1 MEEKRFIDLL
11 NKELV
16 KSLGCTEPIAITY
29 AVAMARRQ
37 LGTSII
43 KKVTIKAS
51 RNLIKNAMSV
61 SIPGTTL
68 YEINLSSVL
77 MAGALGIIK
86 PDIEKN
92 LEILNNIKK
101 SDIENAKELISE
113 GLINVELHDSKSKFY
128 LEVIVES
135 ITSKARVVIENS
147 HTNVVLIEVDGEII
161 NETPM
166 IIPNPSDNEN
176 MDFLEMDSILEF
188 VYKVAL
194 DELEIIQNA
203 IDITKKI
210 CEEGLNKSYGLNVG
224 KNIESNMDNGFFSMD
239 IISKAISLTAAGSDA
254 RMSGCTL
261 PAISNSGSGNQ
272 GISATMPVVVVAEE
286 MAIDR
291 EIKIR
296 AVTLSNLVTIYIKS
310 HLGRL
315 SPMCGA
321 IISSMGACC
330 GITFI
335 LGGKKREIE
344 SALQIMMANV
354 TGMICDGAK
363 SGCALKVS
371 TCTYAA
377 FQSALLAVSGVSIS
391 EKEGIIEKNL
401 EKTIENFCTLAN
413 TGMKEADRLILE
425 MMMQKTH
432 S

>member
-1 MEEKRFIDLL
+1 
-11 NKELV
+11 
-16 KSLGCTEPIAITY
+16 
-29 AVAMARRQ
+29 
-37 LGTSII
+37 
-43 KKVTIKAS
+43 
-51 RNLIKNAMSV
+51 
-61 SIPGTTL
+61 
-68 YEINLSSVL
+68 
-77 MAGALGIIK
+77 
-86 PDIEKN
+86 
-92 LEILNNIKK
+92 
-101 SDIENAKELISE
+101 
-113 GLINVELHDSKSKFY
+113 
-128 LEVIVES
+128 
-135 ITSKARVVIENS
+135 
-147 HTNVVLIEVDGEII
+147 
-161 NETPM
+161 
-166 IIPNPSDNEN
+166 
-176 MDFLEMDSILEF
+176 
-188 VYKVAL
+188 
-194 DELEIIQNA
+194 
-203 IDITKKI
+203 
-210 CEEGLNKSYGLNVG
+210 
-224 KNIESNMDNGFFSMD
+224 MD

-272 GISATMPVVVVAEE
+272 GISATMPVVVAAEQ
-286 MAIDR
+286 MGIDT
-291 EIKIR
+291 EKKIR

-315 SPMCGA
+315 SAMCGA

-425 MMMQKTH
+425 MMMEKTY

>member
-1 MEEKRFIDLL
+1 MEEKKFIDLL

-29 AVAMARRQ
+29 AVAMARMQ
-37 LGTSII
+37 VGTSII
-43 KKVTIKAS
+43 KKVIIKAS
-51 RNLIKNAMSV
+51 SNLIKNAMSV
-61 SIPGTTL
+61 SIPGTTI

-92 LEILNNIKK
+92 LEILNDIKK
-101 SDIENAKELISE
+101 ADIENAKELISD
-113 GLINVELHDSKSKFY
+113 GLINIELHDSKSKFY
-128 LEVIVES
+128 LEVILET

-147 HTNVVLIEVDGEII
+147 HTNIVLIEVDGKII
-161 NETPM
+161 NETPV
-166 IIPNPSDNEN
+166 IIPNQAETDN
-176 MDFLEMDSILEF
+176 MDFLDMGSILEF
-188 VYKVAL
+188 VDNVNLK
-194 DELEIIQNA
+194 ELKIIENS
-203 IDITKKI
+203 INITKKI
-210 CEEGLNKSYGLNVG
+210 CKEGLNKPYGLNVG
-224 KNIESNMDNGFFSMD
+224 KNIESNIDNGFFSMD

-272 GISATMPVVVVAEE
+272 GISATMPVVVVAEQ
-286 MAIDR
+286 MDIDT
-291 EIKIR
+291 EKKIR

-315 SPMCGA
+315 SAMCGA

-335 LGGKKREIE
+335 LGAKKREIE
-344 SALQIMMANV
+344 SAIQIMMANV
-354 TGMICDGAK
+354 TGIICDGAK

-391 EKEGIIEKNL
+391 EKEGIIEKNV
-401 EKTIENFCTLAN
+401 EKTIGNFCTLAN

-425 MMMQKTH
+425 MMMEK
-432 S
+432 SYS